1 MIQPVRDVIA
11 RGVRDGVLRSDLS
24 GETLFE
30 MFIAL
35 VERALWLTIADE
47 ITPEAAA
54 EAVADLVL
62 DGARVN

>member
-24 GETLFE
+24 GDTLFE
-30 MFIAL
+30 MFTAL

-54 EAVADLVL
+54 EAVADLFL